1 MVSLFGR
8 GFESL
13 QLHPKKRTWH
23 LICQV
28 LFLYH
33 AKEGQIHNYSITNR
47 KNPLT
52 HFFEP
57 AAASATSP
65 LNKSYNKKKRVP
77 RLSSQNSL

>member
-33 AKEGQIHNYSITNR
+33 AKEGQMMDVYFGFTTLDVHNIKMVKYLMR
-47 KNPLT
+47 KHDLC
-52 HFFEP
+52 
-57 AAASATSP
+57 
-65 LNKSYNKKKRVP
+65 
-77 RLSSQNSL
+77 Q